1 MKNERLTW
9 IDGLRGLAC
18 ILIFTHHFLVSFFPS
33 SYNGESKHLTN
44 DLWTG
49 C

>member
-18 ILIFTHHFLVSFFPS
+18 ILIFTHHFLVFFFLPVIT
-33 SYNGESKHLTN
+33 EIQTPHE
-44 DLWTG
+44 
-49 C
+49 